1 VAAQAGYSVESTR
14 LSPSFRASAT
24 QTRNDGVFHERA
36 MKSHRVA
43 RLAGNR
49 LHLQEGPSDLVIAA
63 FGEDAAIE
71 RAYAAAEEA
80 FDGLLA
86 ELAGELQIL
95 RQPLGAQP
103 PALTGATAQRM
114 ARACWVFRAQ
124 YITPMAA
131 VAGAVA
137 DTVLAAMTA
146 AAPRLERA
154 YVNNGG
160 DIAVFVT
167 PGHPL
172 DIGVVPS
179 LARARPEGFIR
190 LYAAQHAAQ
199 HFCGIA
205 TSGWRGR
212 SFSLGIADAVTV
224 LARSAAEADAAATI
238 IANATDMQDESIVR
252 RPARDLDPDS
262 DLGGLA
268 VTVAVG
274 PLSPDAIAAALAAG
288 EKAAEA
294 LLHQGLIEGALL
306 ALADEWRSVGR
317 VTRQVADGSQTL

>member
-1 VAAQAGYSVESTR
+1 
-14 LSPSFRASAT
+14 
-24 QTRNDGVFHERA
+24 
-36 MKSHRVA
+36 MKTHRVA
-43 RLAGNR
+43 RLSGNR

-63 FGEDAAIE
+63 FGGPSDIE

-80 FDGLLA
+80 FDGLLG
-86 ELAGELQIL
+86 ELAGELRTL
-95 RQPLGAQP
+95 RQPLAAQP
-103 PALTGATAQRM
+103 PALKGATAQRM
-114 ARACWVFRAQ
+114 ARACWAFRAQ

-137 DTVLAAMTA
+137 DTVMAAMLA
-146 AAPRLERA
+146 RAPTLKRA

-190 LYAAQHAAQ
+190 IDAAQ
-199 HFCGIA
+199 HFRGIA

-212 SFSLGIADAVTV
+212 SFSRGVADAVTV
-224 LARSAAEADAAATI
+224 LARSAAEADAAATV
-238 IANATDMQDESIVR
+238 IANATNVQDATIIR

-262 DLGGLA
+262 DLGDIA
-268 VTVAVG
+268 VTVDVG
-274 PLSPDAIAAALAAG
+274 PLSPEAIAAALASGAR
-288 EKAAEA
+288 AAEA
-294 LLHQGLIEGALL
+294 LLRDGLIEGALL
-306 ALADEWRSVGR
+306 ALADEWRSVGG
-317 VTRQVADGSQTL
+317 VGSVASLRP

>member
-1 VAAQAGYSVESTR
+1 MRTHRAAR
-14 LSPSFRASAT
+14 LS
-24 QTRNDGVFHERA
+24 
-36 MKSHRVA
+36 
-43 RLAGNR
+43 GNR

-63 FGEDAAIE
+63 FGGPSEIKC
-71 RAYAAAEEA
+71 AYAAAEEA

-86 ELAGELQIL
+86 ELASELRTL
-95 RQPLGAQP
+95 REPLIAQP
-103 PALTGATAQRM
+103 PALTGATARRM
-114 ARACWVFRAQ
+114 ARACWAFRSH

-137 DTVLAAMTA
+137 DAVLAAMTT
-146 AAPRLERA
+146 AAPGLERA

-160 DIAVFVT
+160 DIAVLVT

-172 DIGVVPS
+172 DIGVVAS

-190 LYAAQHAAQ
+190 FYAAPHAAQ

-224 LARSAAEADAAATI
+224 MARSAAEADAAATV
-238 IANATDMQDESIVR
+238 IANATNVQDAAVLR

-262 DLGGLA
+262 DLGALS
-268 VTVAVG
+268 VTVDVG
-274 PLSPDAIAAALAAG
+274 PLSPDAVAAALASG
-288 EKAAEA
+288 VRTAEA
-294 LLHQGLIEGALL
+294 LLRDGLIEGALL
-306 ALADEWRSVGR
+306 ALADEWRSVGGVGR
-317 VTRQVADGSQTL
+317 HLVAD